1 MEIDMTELQKMV
13 EEQMK
18 NIKITPVV
26 KVSSE
31 ADAKPEKEEKL
42 EKETKQETKPEIKLV
57 NVKVNNENDALNLI
71 IGFLQLA
78 QRRGVFGI
86 DESAKIW
93 ECISKFKRD

>member
-1 MEIDMTELQKMV
+1 MEIDMSELQKMV

-18 NIKITPVV
+18 NIKITPSI
-26 KVSSE
+26 KGSSE
-31 ADAKPEKEEKL
+31 TKEEKPEAKE
-42 EKETKQETKPEIKLV
+42 EKPEAKEAKPEIKLV

-71 IGFLQLA
+71 INFLQLA

-93 ECISKFKRD
+93 ECINKFKRD